1 MLLPDHE
8 ATANSTPP
16 PGEAEVS
23 LEHFFELSLDLLTL
37 AGFDGYFKRVNPT
50 WCTTL
55 GWTREELFAVPSVE
69 FVHPE
74 DRAAT
79 LAARH
84 GLKDGAPLTGLTNR
98 YRCKD
103 GSYRWLEW
111 RSIADPARQVV
122 YAVAR
127 DVTVQRA
134 VEQEQR
140 RVQAQ
145 LRSSERMASVGRL
158 AAGVAHEINNP
169 LAFIMANL
177 RSALEELPGLQA
189 GGPEARADLG
199 EMLTDSLVG
208 AERVRKIVRGLG
220 TIARVGTGQ
229 RLPVRLQP
237 LIEQAIS
244 LLGHE
249 LRYRARL
256 HLELGDTPLLEADP
270 TRVEQ
275 LFTHLLL
282 NAAQS
287 FPGEDPERNTIRVS
301 SSTDAGG
308 GAVIEFEDNGA
319 GMSPSTLER
328 LFEPF
333 FTTREGGGTGLGLAI
348 CHEIVVDLGGSIT
361 VKSEQGK
368 GSLFRVELPG
378 APTR

>member
-1 MLLPDHE
+1 MPPPEDPVDPKP
-8 ATANSTPP
+8 TPP
-16 PGEAEVS
+16 AGEAEVS
-23 LEHFFELSLDLLTL
+23 LEHFFELSLDLLTV

-50 WCTTL
+50 WSTTL
-55 GWTREELFAVPSVE
+55 GWTRAELFAVPSVE

-84 GLKDGAPLTGLTNR
+84 RLKDGVPLTGLTNR

-103 GSYRWLEW
+103 GTYRWLEW
-111 RSIADPARQVV
+111 RSIADVSRQVV

-127 DVTVQRA
+127 DVTLQRS
-134 VEQEQR
+134 EELERR

-177 RSALEELPGLQA
+177 RSALEDLPSLLD
-189 GGPEARADLG
+189 GGPQARADLV
-199 EMLTDSLVG
+199 EMLTDSLEG

-220 TIARVGTGQ
+220 TIARVGTAH

-237 LIEQAIS
+237 LIEQSIS
-244 LLGHE
+244 LVGHE

-256 HLELGDTPLLEADP
+256 QLELGETPLLEADP
-270 TRVEQ
+270 TRLEQ

-287 FPGEDPERNTIRVS
+287 FSKEDPERNTIRVAS
-301 SSTDAGG
+301 FTDAGG
-308 GAVIEFEDNGA
+308 GTVIEIEDNGS
-319 GMSPSTLER
+319 GMSPATLER

-333 FTTREGGGTGLGLAI
+333 FTTREVGEAGLGLAI
-348 CHEIVVDLGGSIT
+348 CHEIVVDLGGRIT
-361 VKSEQGK
+361 VQSQLGK
-368 GSLFRVELPG
+368 GSLFRVELP
-378 APTR
+378 ADPVR